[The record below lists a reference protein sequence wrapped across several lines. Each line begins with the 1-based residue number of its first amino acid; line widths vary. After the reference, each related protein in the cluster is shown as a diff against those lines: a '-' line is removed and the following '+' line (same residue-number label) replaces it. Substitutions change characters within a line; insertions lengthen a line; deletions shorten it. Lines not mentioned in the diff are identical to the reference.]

1 MKNLIQKIKENIK
14 YILPSIVF
22 GLFFGWLFFAG
33 GSNSGNETN
42 QKIEAQVEE
51 HWTCSMHPQI
61 DEPGPGQCP
70 ICGMD
75 LIPKKTVGSAD
86 ESVGPEEILM
96 TQSAIKLAD
105 IQTYVV
111 EKGIPEKK
119 VYLLGKAQSDE
130 RKIAELTARFSG
142 RIEKLF
148 VNFTGQNVKRGQKLA
163 TVYSPELVAAQKEL
177 MEAIAFKKTNP
188 SFYTAA
194 RNKLKL
200 WDLSDTQIDNIEKN
214 GKPKLYF
221 DILSPISGTVTKRH
235 VALGDYVKEGNAL
248 FQVVDLTKI
257 WVLFDA
263 YESDLPWLKK
273 GDAVDFVFQSIP
285 GEKFNAKITFID
297 PFINP
302 QTRVAKV
309 RVELKNPNLKIK
321 PEMFADGIVQ
331 SEISG
336 GNDDILIPKSAVL
349 WTGKRSV
356 VYVQVPDRKNPSFK
370 MREVDLGPEAGNF
383 YIVNSGL
390 KTDEVIASNGVF
402 KIDAAAQLA
411 GIPSMM
417 NPGDETADD
426 TKIYRLDTPEEFVA
440 QINTLLSSY
449 LKMKDGF
456 FAANKE
462 TASKQAKDILKNL
475 KKVNMELLKGDAHMY
490 WMKQAKIIKE
500 NTKVIAEAEN
510 IDTQRRAFKPLS
522 EAMIDVLK
530 SFGLENETVYV
541 QFCPMFD
548 DNKGAFWL
556 STQKQIANPYY
567 GDLMPTCGDT
577 QDSIQ

>member
-1 MKNLIQKIKENIK
+1 MKNIIKKIKENIK
-14 YILPSIVF
+14 YVLPSIVI

-33 GSNSGNETN
+33 GSSSVNKQN
-42 QKIEAQVEE
+42 QDTEAQVEE

-75 LIPKKTVGSAD
+75 LIPKNTVAGDD
-86 ESVGPEEILM
+86 EAVGEDEILM

-105 IQTYVV
+105 IQTYSVK
-111 EKGIPEKK
+111 KGIPEKK
-119 VYLLGKAQSDE
+119 VYLLGKAQADE

-148 VNFTGQNVKRGQKLA
+148 VNFTGQNVRRGQRLA

-177 MEAIAFKKTNP
+177 MEAIAFKKSNP

-194 RNKLKL
+194 RSKLKL
-200 WDLSDTQIDNIEKN
+200 WDLTDKQIDDIEKN

-221 DILSPISGTVTKRH
+221 DILSPISGTVTMRH
-235 VALGDYVKEGNAL
+235 VALGDYVKEGDAL

-263 YESDLPWLKK
+263 YESDLPWLKV
-273 GDAVDFVFQSIP
+273 GNEVSFVFQSIP
-285 GEKFNAKITFID
+285 GKKFKAKITFID

-309 RVELKNPNLKIK
+309 RVELRNPNLKIK

-336 GNDDILIPKSAVL
+336 ENNDILIPKTSVL

-356 VYVQVPDRKNPSFK
+356 VYVKVPDRKNPSFT
-370 MREVDLGPEAGNF
+370 MRNVDLGPEAGNF

-390 KTDEVIASNGVF
+390 KEGEVIASNGVF

-411 GIPSMM
+411 GVSSMM
-417 NPGDETADD
+417 NPGEEVKDD
-426 TKIYRLDTPEEFVA
+426 NIYRLDTPKEFVN
-440 QINTLLSSY
+440 QLNVLLNSY
-449 LKMKDGF
+449 LKMKDDF
-456 FAANKE
+456 FAADKDK
-462 TASKQAKDILKNL
+462 ASAQAKDILKNL

-490 WMKQAKIIKE
+490 WMKLAKTIKE
-500 NTKVIAEAEN
+500 NAKVIAEADN

-522 EAMIDVLK
+522 EVMIKVYK
-530 SFGLENETVYV
+530 SFGLENDKVYV

-577 QDSIQ
+577 KDSIQ

>member
-1 MKNLIQKIKENIK
+1 MKDLIKKIKENIK
-14 YILPSIVF
+14 YILPSIVI

-33 GSNSGNETN
+33 GSSSVNKQN
-42 QKIEAQVEE
+42 QDTEAQVEE

-75 LIPKKTVGSAD
+75 LIPKNTAGGDDEAVGED
-86 ESVGPEEILM
+86 EILM

-105 IQTYVV
+105 IQTYLV
-111 EKGIPEKK
+111 KRGIPEKK
-119 VYLLGKAQSDE
+119 VYLLGKAQADE

-163 TVYSPELVAAQKEL
+163 TIYSPELVAAQKEL
-177 MEAIAFKKTNP
+177 MEAIAFKKSNP

-194 RNKLKL
+194 RSKLKL
-200 WDLSDTQIDNIEKN
+200 WDLTDKQINDIEKN

-221 DILSPISGTVTKRH
+221 NILSPISGTVTMRH
-235 VALGDYVKEGNAL
+235 VALGDYVKEGDAL

-263 YESDLPWLKK
+263 YESDLPWLKI
-273 GDAVDFVFQSIP
+273 GDEVNFVFQSLP
-285 GEKFNAKITFID
+285 GEKFKAKITFID

-302 QTRVAKV
+302 ETRVAKV
-309 RVELKNPNLKIK
+309 RVELRNPNLKIK

-336 GNDDILIPKSAVL
+336 KNSDILIPKTSVL

-356 VYVQVPDRKNPSFK
+356 VYVKVPDRKNPSFT
-370 MREVDLGPEAGNF
+370 MRTVDLGPEAGNF
-383 YIVNSGL
+383 YIINSGL
-390 KTDEVIASNGVF
+390 KEGEVIASNGVF

-411 GIPSMM
+411 GVTSMM
-417 NPGDETADD
+417 NPGEEIKDD
-426 TKIYRLDTPEEFVA
+426 NIYRLDTPKEFVA
-440 QINTLLSSY
+440 QINTLLNSY
-449 LKMKDGF
+449 LKMKDNF
-456 FAANKE
+456 FAADREK
-462 TASKQAKDILKNL
+462 ASAQAKDILKNL
-475 KKVNMELLKGDAHMY
+475 KEVNMELLKGDAHMY
-490 WMKQAKIIKE
+490 WMKLAKTIKE
-500 NTKVIAEAEN
+500 NAKVIAEATN

-522 EAMIDVLK
+522 ETMIKVYK
-530 SFGLENETVYV
+530 SFGLENEKVYV

-577 QDSIQ
+577 KDSIQ

>member
-14 YILPSIVF
+14 YILPSIII

-33 GSNSGNETN
+33 GSNSGDTN
-42 QKIEAQVEE
+42 NHGTEEQVAE

-61 DEPGPGQCP
+61 DEAGPGQCP

-75 LIPKKTVGSAD
+75 LVPKNTVGSDD
-86 ESVGPEEILM
+86 ETVSEDEILM

-105 IQTYVV
+105 IQTYKV

-119 VYLLGKAQSDE
+119 VYLLGKAQPDE

-163 TVYSPELVAAQKEL
+163 TIYSPELVAAQKEL
-177 MEAIAFKKTNP
+177 MEAIAFKNSNP
-188 SFYTAA
+188 GFYTAA
-194 RNKLKL
+194 RSKLKL
-200 WDLSDTQIDNIEKN
+200 WDLSNSQIDNIEKN

-221 DILSPISGTVTKRH
+221 DILSPISGTVTMRH

-285 GEKFNAKITFID
+285 GEKFKAKITFID

-309 RVELKNPNLKIK
+309 RVELKNPKLKIK
-321 PEMFADGIVQ
+321 LEMFVDGIVQ

-336 GNDDILIPKSAVL
+336 EMNDILIPKSSVL
-349 WTGKRSV
+349 WTGKRSI
-356 VYVQVPDRKNPSFK
+356 VYVKVPNRKTPSFK
-370 MREVDLGPEAGNF
+370 MRVVDLGPEAGNF

-390 KTDEVIASNGVF
+390 KENEVVAANGVF

-411 GIPSMM
+411 GVPSMM
-417 NPGDETADD
+417 NPGEEKTMEN
-426 TKIYRLDTPEEFVA
+426 IYRLDTPKEF
-440 QINTLLSSY
+440 INQLDIVLKSY
-449 LKMKDGF
+449 LKMKDAF

-462 TASKQAKDILKNL
+462 DAQNQAKEILKNI
-475 KKVNMELLKGDAHMY
+475 KNVNMELVKGDAHMF
-490 WMKQAKIIKE
+490 WMKKAKIIKE
-500 NTKVIAEAEN
+500 KAKVIAEAEN

-522 EAMIDVLK
+522 ETMIEIYK

-577 QDSIQ
+577 KDSIQ

>member
-1 MKNLIQKIKENIK
+1 MKNIIKKIKENIK
-14 YILPSIVF
+14 YVLPSIVI

-33 GSNSGNETN
+33 GSSSVNKQN
-42 QKIEAQVEE
+42 QDTEAQVEE

-75 LIPKKTVGSAD
+75 LIPKNTVAGDD
-86 ESVGPEEILM
+86 EAVGEDEILM

-105 IQTYVV
+105 IQTYSVK
-111 EKGIPEKK
+111 KGIPEKK
-119 VYLLGKAQSDE
+119 VYLLGKAQADE

-148 VNFTGQNVKRGQKLA
+148 VNFTGQNVRRGQRLA

-177 MEAIAFKKTNP
+177 MEAIAFKKSNP

-194 RNKLKL
+194 RSKLKL
-200 WDLSDTQIDNIEKN
+200 WDLTDKQIDDIEKN

-221 DILSPISGTVTKRH
+221 DILSPISGTVTMRH
-235 VALGDYVKEGNAL
+235 VALGDYVKEGDAL

-263 YESDLPWLKK
+263 YESDLPWLKV
-273 GDAVDFVFQSIP
+273 GNEVSFVFQSIP
-285 GEKFNAKITFID
+285 GKKFKAKITFID

-309 RVELKNPNLKIK
+309 RVELRNPNLKIK

-336 GNDDILIPKSAVL
+336 ENNDILIPKTSVL

-356 VYVQVPDRKNPSFK
+356 VYVKVPDRKNPSFT
-370 MREVDLGPEAGNF
+370 MRNVDLGPEAGNF

-390 KTDEVIASNGVF
+390 KEGEVIASNGVF

-411 GIPSMM
+411 GVSSMM
-417 NPGDETADD
+417 NPGEEVKDD
-426 TKIYRLDTPEEFVA
+426 NIYRLDTPKEFVN
-440 QINTLLSSY
+440 QLNVLLNSY
-449 LKMKDGF
+449 LKMKDDF
-456 FAANKE
+456 FAADKDK
-462 TASKQAKDILKNL
+462 ASAQAKDILKNL

-490 WMKQAKIIKE
+490 WMKLAKTIKE
-500 NTKVIAEAEN
+500 KAKVIAEAEN
-510 IDTQRRAFKPLS
+510 IDIQRHAFKPLS
-522 EAMIDVLK
+522 EVMIKVYK
-530 SFGLENETVYV
+530 SFGLENDKVYV

-577 QDSIQ
+577 KDSIQ

>member
-14 YILPSIVF
+14 YILPSILI
-22 GLFFGWLFFAG
+22 GLLFGWLFFAG
-33 GSNSGNETN
+33 GSNSGDTHNHDTEQTKETR
-42 QKIEAQVEE
+42 
-51 HWTCSMHPQI
+51 WTCSMHPQI
-61 DEPGPGQCP
+61 DEPEPGQCP

-75 LIPKKTVGSAD
+75 LVPKNTVVSDD
-86 ESVGPEEILM
+86 EAVSEDEILM
-96 TQSAIKLAD
+96 SQSAIKLAD
-105 IQTYVV
+105 IQTYTV
-111 EKGIPEKK
+111 EKGMPEKK
-119 VYLLGKAQSDE
+119 VYLLGKAQPDE

-148 VNFTGQNVKRGQKLA
+148 VNFTGQNVKRGQRLA
-163 TVYSPELVAAQKEL
+163 TIYSPELVAAQKEL
-177 MEAIAFKKTNP
+177 MEAISFKVSNP

-194 RNKLKL
+194 RSKLKL
-200 WDLSDTQIDNIEKN
+200 WDLSDRQIDDIEKN

-221 DILSPISGTVTKRH
+221 DILSPISGTVTMRH

-273 GDAVDFVFQSIP
+273 GDKINFVFQSIP
-285 GEKFNAKITFID
+285 GENFNAEITFID

-321 PEMFADGIVQ
+321 PEMFVDGIVQ
-331 SEISG
+331 SEISEEM
-336 GNDDILIPKSAVL
+336 NDILIPKSSVL

-356 VYVQVPDRKNPSFK
+356 VYVKVPNRKNPSFK
-370 MREVDLGPEAGNF
+370 MKTVVLGPEAGNF
-383 YIVNSGL
+383 YIINSGL
-390 KTDEVIASNGVF
+390 KEGEVIASNGVF

-411 GIPSMM
+411 GVPSMM
-417 NPGDETADD
+417 NPEKETAE
-426 TKIYRLDTPEEFVA
+426 INLYRLDTPKEFVS
-440 QINTLLSSY
+440 QLNTLLNSY

-456 FAANKE
+456 FNAKKE
-462 TASKQAKDILKNL
+462 ETQKQANEILKNIE
-475 KKVNMELLKGDAHMY
+475 KVNMELVKGDAHMF
-490 WMKQAKIIKE
+490 WMKKAKIIK
-500 NTKVIAEAEN
+500 NKARVIAEAEN

-522 EAMIDVLK
+522 ETMIDVYK

-548 DNKGAFWL
+548 ENKGASWL
-556 STQKQIANPYY
+556 SAQKQIQNPYY
-567 GDLMPTCGDT
+567 GDLMPTCGEIK
-577 QDSIQ
+577 DSIQ

>member
-1 MKNLIQKIKENIK
+1 MKNLKQKIK
-14 YILPSIVF
+14 YILPSIVI

-33 GSNSGNETN
+33 GSSSDDGHNHDTTEAAETR
-42 QKIEAQVEE
+42 
-51 HWTCSMHPQI
+51 WTCSMHPQI
-61 DEPGPGQCP
+61 DEPEAGQCP

-75 LIPKKTVGSAD
+75 LVPKNTMQSDD
-86 ESVGPEEILM
+86 EAVDEDEILM

-105 IQTYVV
+105 IQTYIVK
-111 EKGIPEKK
+111 KGMPEKK
-119 VYLLGKAQSDE
+119 VYLLGKAQADE

-148 VNFTGQNVKRGQKLA
+148 VNFTGQNVKRGQRLA
-163 TVYSPELVAAQKEL
+163 TIYSPELVAAQKEL
-177 MEAIAFKKTNP
+177 MEAIAFKNSNP

-200 WDLSDTQIDNIEKN
+200 WDLSDRQIDNIEKN

-221 DILSPISGTVTKRH
+221 DILSPISGTVTMRH

-309 RVELKNPNLKIK
+309 RVELKNSDLKIK
-321 PEMFADGIVQ
+321 PEMFVDGIVQ
-331 SEISG
+331 SEISEEM
-336 GNDDILIPKSAVL
+336 NDILIPKTAVL

-356 VYVQVPDRKNPSFK
+356 VYVKVAGRKNPSFK
-370 MREVDLGPEAGNF
+370 MRVVDLGPDAGNF

-390 KTDEVIASNGVF
+390 KEDEVIAANGVF

-417 NPGDETADD
+417 NPGEETSNEN
-426 TKIYRLDTPEEFVA
+426 IYRLNTPKEFVNQLNA
-440 QINTLLSSY
+440 VLGSY
-449 LKMKDGF
+449 LKMKDNF
-456 FAANKE
+456 FDAKKE
-462 TASKQAKDILKNL
+462 EAQKQAKDILTNL
-475 KKVNMELLKGDAHMY
+475 EKVNMELVKGDAHMY
-490 WMKQAKIIKE
+490 WMKLAKTIKVKA
-500 NTKVIAEAEN
+500 KVIAEAEN

-522 EAMIDVLK
+522 DAMIDIYK
-530 SFGLENETVYV
+530 SFGLESETVYV

-548 DNKGAFWL
+548 DNQGAFWL

-567 GDLMPTCGDT
+567 GDLMPTCGET
-577 QDSIQ
+577 KDSIQ

>member
-1 MKNLIQKIKENIK
+1 MKNIIQKIKEKIK
-14 YILPSIVF
+14 YILPSIVI

-33 GSNSGNETN
+33 GSSSDNGHN
-42 QKIEAQVEE
+42 QKTEAQVEE

-75 LIPKKTVGSAD
+75 LIPKKTVSSDD
-86 ESVGPEEILM
+86 EAVGPDEILM

-105 IQTYVV
+105 IQTYTVK
-111 EKGIPEKK
+111 KGIPEKK
-119 VYLLGKAQSDE
+119 VYLLGKAQADE

-142 RIEKLF
+142 RIEKLY
-148 VNFTGQNVKRGQKLA
+148 VNFTGQNVKRGQRLA
-163 TVYSPELVAAQKEL
+163 TVYSPELVSAQKEL
-177 MEAIAFKKTNP
+177 MEAISFKKTNP

-200 WDLSDTQIDNIEKN
+200 WDLSENQINDIEKR

-221 DILSPISGTVTKRH
+221 DILSPISGTVTMRH
-235 VALGDYVKEGNAL
+235 VALGDYVKEGDAL

-257 WVLFDA
+257 WVMFDA
-263 YESDLPWLKK
+263 YESDLPWLQK
-273 GDAVDFVFQSIP
+273 GDKVDFVFQAIP
-285 GEKFNAKITFID
+285 GKQFTEKITFID
-297 PFINP
+297 PFIDP

-309 RVELKNPNLKIK
+309 RVEMKNPKLKIK

-331 SEISG
+331 SEISEG
-336 GNDDILIPKSAVL
+336 TDDILIPKSAVL

-370 MREVDLGPEAGNF
+370 MREIDLGPEAGNY

-390 KTDEVIASNGVF
+390 KKDEVIAVNGVF

-417 NPGDETADD
+417 NPGEEAPDEV
-426 TKIYRLDTPEEFVA
+426 IYRLDTPKEFVNQLNA
-440 QINTLLSSY
+440 ILNSY
-449 LKMKDGF
+449 LKMKDDF
-456 FAANKE
+456 FKANRDKV
-462 TASKQAKDILKNL
+462 SYQAKEILKNL
-475 KKVNMELLKGDAHMY
+475 KNVKMELLKGDAHMY
-490 WMKQAKIIKE
+490 WMKQAKVIKDKAE
-500 NTKVIAEAEN
+500 IIAEADN

-522 EAMIDVLK
+522 ETMIKVYK
-530 SFGLENETVYV
+530 SFGLENETVYI

-548 DNKGAFWL
+548 ESKGAFWL

>member
-14 YILPSIVF
+14 YILPSIII

-33 GSNSGNETN
+33 TSNSATERTQNTEE
-42 QKIEAQVEE
+42 KITE

-61 DEPGPGQCP
+61 DEPEPGQCP
-70 ICGMD
+70 VCGMD
-75 LIPKKTVGSAD
+75 LIPKNTAGGDDEAVG
-86 ESVGPEEILM
+86 EGEILM

-105 IQTYVV
+105 IQTYSVK
-111 EKGIPEKK
+111 KGIPEKK
-119 VYLLGKAQSDE
+119 VYLLGKAQADE

-163 TVYSPELVAAQKEL
+163 TIYSPELVAAQKEL
-177 MEAIAFKKTNP
+177 MEAIAFKKSNP

-194 RNKLKL
+194 RSKLKL
-200 WDLSDTQIDNIEKN
+200 WDLTDKQIDDIEKN

-221 DILSPISGTVTKRH
+221 DILSPISGTVTMRH
-235 VALGDYVKEGNAL
+235 VALGDYVKEGDAL

-263 YESDLPWLKK
+263 YESDLPWLKI
-273 GDAVDFVFQSIP
+273 GDEVNFVFQSLP
-285 GEKFNAKITFID
+285 GEKFKAKITFID

-309 RVELKNPNLKIK
+309 RVELRNPNLKIK
-321 PEMFADGIVQ
+321 PEMFADGIVK

-336 GNDDILIPKSAVL
+336 KNSDILIPKTSVL

-356 VYVQVPDRKNPSFK
+356 VYVKVPDRKNPSFK
-370 MREVDLGPEAGNF
+370 MRTIDLGPEAGNF
-383 YIVNSGL
+383 YVVNSGL
-390 KTDEVIASNGVF
+390 KEGEVIASNGVF

-411 GIPSMM
+411 GVTSMM
-417 NPGDETADD
+417 NPGEEIKDD
-426 TKIYRLDTPEEFVA
+426 NIYRLDTPKEFVT
-440 QINTLLSSY
+440 QINTLLNSY
-449 LKMKDGF
+449 LKMKDNF
-456 FAANKE
+456 FAADREK
-462 TASKQAKDILKNL
+462 ASAQAKDILKNL
-475 KKVNMELLKGDAHMY
+475 KEVNMELLKGDAHMY
-490 WMKQAKIIKE
+490 WMKLAKTIKE
-500 NTKVIAEAEN
+500 NAKVIAEATN

-522 EAMIDVLK
+522 ETMIKVYK
-530 SFGLENETVYV
+530 SFGLENEKVYV

-556 STQKQIANPYY
+556 STQKQIQNPYY

-577 QDSIQ
+577 KDSIQ

>member
-1 MKNLIQKIKENIK
+1 MKNIIKKIKENIK
-14 YILPSIVF
+14 YIVPSIII

-33 GSNSGNETN
+33 GSNTDKGHKIGN
-42 QKIEAQVEE
+42 EAQVEE

-61 DEPGPGQCP
+61 DQPGPGQCP

-75 LIPKKTVGSAD
+75 LIPKKTIQSDD
-86 ESVGPEEILM
+86 EAVAPDEILM

-111 EKGIPEKK
+111 KKGIPEKK
-119 VYLLGKAQSDE
+119 VYLLGKAQADE

-142 RIEKLF
+142 RIEKLY
-148 VNFTGQNVKRGQKLA
+148 VNFTGQNVKRGQRLA
-163 TVYSPELVAAQKEL
+163 TIYSPELVTAQKEL
-177 MEAIAFKKTNP
+177 MEAIAFKKSNP

-194 RNKLKL
+194 RSKLKL
-200 WDLSDTQIDNIEKN
+200 WDLSDRQIDNIEKN

-221 DILSPISGTVTKRH
+221 DILSPISGTVTMRH

-257 WVLFDA
+257 WVMFDA

-273 GDAVDFVFQSIP
+273 GDNINFVFQSLP
-285 GEKFNAKITFID
+285 GEKFSAKITFID

-302 QTRVAKV
+302 QTRTAKV

-321 PEMFADGIVQ
+321 PEMFVDGIVN

-336 GNDDILIPKSAVL
+336 NINEILIPKSSVL
-349 WTGKRSV
+349 WTGKRSI
-356 VYVQVPDRKNPSFK
+356 VYVKNANRKNTGFK
-370 MREVDLGPEAGNF
+370 MRSVDLGPEAGNF
-383 YIVNSGL
+383 YIINAGL
-390 KTDEVIASNGVF
+390 KEGEVIASNGVF

-417 NPGDETADD
+417 NPQEETSV
-426 TKIYRLDTPEEFVA
+426 KNIYRLDTPKEFVS
-440 QINTLLSSY
+440 QLNVLLSSY
-449 LKMKDGF
+449 LKMKDSF
-456 FAANKE
+456 FDAKKE
-462 TASKQAKDILKNL
+462 EAQKQATDILTNL
-475 KKVNMELLKGDAHMY
+475 EKVNMELVKGDAHMY
-490 WMKQAKIIKE
+490 WMKLAKVIKQKA
-500 NTKVIAEAEN
+500 KVIAEAEN

-522 EAMIDVLK
+522 DAMIDTYK
-530 SFGLENETVYV
+530 SFGLESETIYV

-548 DNKGAFWL
+548 DSKGAFWL
-556 STQKQIANPYY
+556 SSQKQIANPYY
-567 GDLMPTCGDT
+567 GDLMPTCGET
-577 QDSIQ
+577 KDSIQ

>member
-14 YILPSIVF
+14 YILPSIII

-33 GSNSGNETN
+33 TSNSATERTQNTEE
-42 QKIEAQVEE
+42 KITE

-61 DEPGPGQCP
+61 DEPEPGQCP

-75 LIPKKTVGSAD
+75 LIPKNTAGGDDEAVG
-86 ESVGPEEILM
+86 EGEILM

-105 IQTYVV
+105 IQTYSVK
-111 EKGIPEKK
+111 KGIPEKK
-119 VYLLGKAQSDE
+119 VYLLGKAQADE

-163 TVYSPELVAAQKEL
+163 TIYSPELVAAQKEL
-177 MEAIAFKKTNP
+177 MEAIAFKKSNP

-194 RNKLKL
+194 RSKLKL
-200 WDLSDTQIDNIEKN
+200 WDLTDKQIDDIEKN

-221 DILSPISGTVTKRH
+221 DILSPISGTVTMRH
-235 VALGDYVKEGNAL
+235 VALGDYVKEGDAL

-263 YESDLPWLKK
+263 YESDLPWLKI
-273 GDAVDFVFQSIP
+273 GDEVNFVFQSLP
-285 GEKFNAKITFID
+285 GEKFKAKITFID

-309 RVELKNPNLKIK
+309 RVELRNPNLKIK
-321 PEMFADGIVQ
+321 PEMFADGIVK

-336 GNDDILIPKSAVL
+336 KNSDILIPKTSVL

-356 VYVQVPDRKNPSFK
+356 VYVKVPDRKNPSFK
-370 MREVDLGPEAGNF
+370 MRTIDLGPEAGNF
-383 YIVNSGL
+383 YVVNSGL
-390 KTDEVIASNGVF
+390 KEGEVIASNGVF

-411 GIPSMM
+411 GVTSMM
-417 NPGDETADD
+417 NPGEEIKDD
-426 TKIYRLDTPEEFVA
+426 NIYRLDTPKEFVA
-440 QINTLLSSY
+440 QINTLLNSY
-449 LKMKDGF
+449 LKMKDNF
-456 FAANKE
+456 FAADREK
-462 TASKQAKDILKNL
+462 ASAQAKDILKNL
-475 KKVNMELLKGDAHMY
+475 KEVNMELLKGDAHMY
-490 WMKQAKIIKE
+490 WMKLAKTIKE
-500 NTKVIAEAEN
+500 NAKVIAEATN

-522 EAMIDVLK
+522 ETMIKVYK
-530 SFGLENETVYV
+530 SFGLENEKVYV

-556 STQKQIANPYY
+556 STQKQIQNPYY

-577 QDSIQ
+577 KDSIQ

>member
-14 YILPSIVF
+14 YILPSIII

-33 GSNSGNETN
+33 TSNSATERTQNTEE
-42 QKIEAQVEE
+42 KITE

-61 DEPGPGQCP
+61 DEPEPGQCP

-75 LIPKKTVGSAD
+75 LIPKNTAGGDDEAVGED
-86 ESVGPEEILM
+86 EILM

-105 IQTYVV
+105 IQTYSVK
-111 EKGIPEKK
+111 KGIPEKK
-119 VYLLGKAQSDE
+119 VYLLGKAQADE

-163 TVYSPELVAAQKEL
+163 TIYSPELVAAQKEL
-177 MEAIAFKKTNP
+177 MEAIAFKKSNP

-194 RNKLKL
+194 RSKLKL
-200 WDLSDTQIDNIEKN
+200 WDLTDKQIDDIEKN

-221 DILSPISGTVTKRH
+221 DILSPISGTVTMRH
-235 VALGDYVKEGNAL
+235 VALGDYVKEGDAL

-263 YESDLPWLKK
+263 YESDLPWLKI
-273 GDAVDFVFQSIP
+273 GDEVNFVFQSLP
-285 GEKFNAKITFID
+285 GEKFKAKITFID

-309 RVELKNPNLKIK
+309 RVELRNPNLKIK
-321 PEMFADGIVQ
+321 PEMFADGIVK

-336 GNDDILIPKSAVL
+336 KNSDILIPKTSVL

-356 VYVQVPDRKNPSFK
+356 VYVKVPDRKNPSFK
-370 MREVDLGPEAGNF
+370 MRTIDLGPEAGNF
-383 YIVNSGL
+383 YVVNSGL
-390 KTDEVIASNGVF
+390 KEGEVIASNGVF

-411 GIPSMM
+411 GVTSMM
-417 NPGDETADD
+417 NPGEEIKDD
-426 TKIYRLDTPEEFVA
+426 NIYRLDTPKEFVT
-440 QINTLLSSY
+440 QINTLLNSY
-449 LKMKDGF
+449 LKMKDNF
-456 FAANKE
+456 FAADREK
-462 TASKQAKDILKNL
+462 ASAQAKDILKNL
-475 KKVNMELLKGDAHMY
+475 KEVNMELLKGDAHMY
-490 WMKQAKIIKE
+490 WMKLAKTIKE
-500 NTKVIAEAEN
+500 NAKVIAEATN

-522 EAMIDVLK
+522 ETMIKVYK
-530 SFGLENETVYV
+530 SFGLENEKVYV

-556 STQKQIANPYY
+556 STQKQIQNPYY

-577 QDSIQ
+577 KDSIQ

>member
-14 YILPSIVF
+14 YILPSIVI

-33 GSNSGNETN
+33 GSNSGDTN
-42 QKIEAQVEE
+42 NHGTEEQVAE

-61 DEPGPGQCP
+61 DEAEVGQCP

-75 LIPKKTVGSAD
+75 LVPKNTVGSD
-86 ESVGPEEILM
+86 DDTVSEGEILM
-96 TQSAIKLAD
+96 TESAIKLAD
-105 IQTYVV
+105 IQTYKA

-119 VYLLGKAQSDE
+119 VYLLGKAQPDE

-163 TVYSPELVAAQKEL
+163 TIYSPELVAAQKEL
-177 MEAIAFKKTNP
+177 MEAIAFKNSNP

-194 RNKLKL
+194 RSKLKL
-200 WDLSDTQIDNIEKN
+200 WDLSDRQIDNIEKN

-221 DILSPISGTVTKRH
+221 DILSPISGTVTMRH

-285 GEKFNAKITFID
+285 GEKFKAKITFID

-309 RVELKNPNLKIK
+309 RVELKNPKLKIK
-321 PEMFADGIVQ
+321 PEMFVDGIVQ

-336 GNDDILIPKSAVL
+336 EMNDILIPKSSVL
-349 WTGKRSV
+349 WTGKRSI
-356 VYVQVPDRKNPSFK
+356 VYVKVPNRKTPSFK
-370 MREVDLGPEAGNF
+370 MRVVDLGPEAGNF

-390 KTDEVIASNGVF
+390 KENEVVAANGVF

-411 GIPSMM
+411 GVPSMM
-417 NPGDETADD
+417 NPGEEKTIEN
-426 TKIYRLDTPEEFVA
+426 IYRLDTPKEF
-440 QINTLLSSY
+440 INQLDIALKSY
-449 LKMKDGF
+449 LKMKDAF
-456 FAANKE
+456 FAANK
-462 TASKQAKDILKNL
+462 ADAQNQAKEILKNI
-475 KKVNMELLKGDAHMY
+475 KNVNMELVKGDAHMF
-490 WMKQAKIIKE
+490 WMKKAKIIKE
-500 NTKVIAEAEN
+500 KAKVIAEAEN

-522 EAMIDVLK
+522 ETMIEVYK

-577 QDSIQ
+577 KDSIQ